1 MSPWGDGL
9 LRRVAYSVVVDEIR
23 RRKRRNE
30 VGMSPSM
37 PDRIV
42 NSMEL
47 SPETRA
53 RGAELGKLLV
63 EVMATL
69 NEDRRRAVVLY
80 LQGHSIPDA
89 ARVLG
94 WDTKKASNAVYRGLE
109 QLRRRLAERGLVP

>member
-94 WDTKKASNAVYRGLE
+94 WDAKKASNAVYRGLE